1 MVRVAVVK
9 VKGDFIGYEVKE
21 IQSSLPSYY
30 KEIGCDLIDVVR
42 DVNIGKSVLDI
53 IVDDEGLLKDNPIAS
68 AVCVNAE
75 QTLYG
80 NLVICRSHEGN
91 FTDLTDEDIQEIENS
106 TYIRQDFMDNIQLP
120 VLVYSYGEIK

>member
-30 KEIGCDLIDVVR
+30 KEIGCNLIDVVR

-68 AVCVNAE
+68 AVCVNA
-75 QTLYG
+75 
-80 NLVICRSHEGN
+80 
-91 FTDLTDEDIQEIENS
+91 
-106 TYIRQDFMDNIQLP
+106 
-120 VLVYSYGEIK
+120 